1 MAVIIHPKDPALLA
15 RLFLFL
21 TIFPLVELTLLLLLG
36 HYTNV
41 ATTVA
46 FVLVTGLV
54 GAIMLR
60 WQGLQAW
67 RRVQEDLAAR
77 RMPTESLVDGLL
89 IVFASLLLI
98 TPGVLTDLVG
108 ITLLIPWFRQWY
120 RKLAIWYFQARFA
133 GAFSSGSS
141 APPNRRTEV
150 IDSYVVEEPPK
161 S

>member
-1 MAVIIHPKDPALLA
+1 MLA

-41 ATTVA
+41 RTTVA

-77 RMPTESLVDGLL
+77 RMPTDSLVDGLL
-89 IVFASLLLI
+89 IVVASLLLI
-98 TPGVLTDLVG
+98 TPGVLTDFVG
-108 ITLLIPWFRQWY
+108 ITLLIPWCRQWY
-120 RKLAIWYFQARFA
+120 RRLATWYFQARFA

-141 APPNRRTEV
+141 ATSNRRTEV
-150 IDSYVVEEPPK
+150 IDSYVVEDPPK
-161 S
+161 P

>member
-1 MAVIIHPKDPALLA
+1 MLA

-41 ATTVA
+41 RTTVA
-46 FVLVTGLV
+46 FVLATGLV

-77 RMPTESLVDGLL
+77 RMPTDSLVDGLL
-89 IVFASLLLI
+89 IVVASLLLI
-98 TPGVLTDLVG
+98 TPGVLTDFVG
-108 ITLLIPWFRQWY
+108 ITLLIPWCRQWY
-120 RKLAIWYFQARFA
+120 RRLAIWYFQARFL
-133 GAFSSGSS
+133 GAFSRGS
-141 APPNRRTEV
+141 APHDNRRTEV
-150 IDSYVVEEPPK
+150 IDSYVVEERPK
-161 S
+161 P

>member
-1 MAVIIHPKDPALLA
+1 LLA

-21 TIFPLVELTLLLLLG
+21 AIFPLVELTLLLLLG
-36 HYTNV
+36 RYTSV

-77 RMPTESLVDGLL
+77 RMPTDSLVDGLL

-120 RKLAIWYFQARFA
+120 RRLAIWYFHARFR
-133 GAFSSGSS
+133 GAFSAGPS
-141 APPNRRTEV
+141 ATPNRRTEV
-150 IDSYVVEEPPK
+150 IDSYIVEERDP
-161 S
+161 

>member
-1 MAVIIHPKDPALLA
+1 LLA

-36 HYTNV
+36 RSTGV
-41 ATTVA
+41 WTTLA
-46 FVLVTGLV
+46 FVLITGLA
-54 GAIMLR
+54 GALMLR

-77 RMPTESLVDGLL
+77 RMPTNSLVDGLL

-108 ITLLIPWFRQWY
+108 ITLLIPWCRQWY
-120 RKLAIWYFQARFA
+120 RKLAIWYFQARFR
-133 GAFSSGSS
+133 GAFSGSS
-141 APPNRRTEV
+141 PSTEKRRTEV
-150 IDSYVVEEPPK
+150 IDSYVVEERREP
-161 S
+161 

>member
-1 MAVIIHPKDPALLA
+1 MLA
-15 RLFLFL
+15 RLFIFL

-41 ATTVA
+41 TTTVA
-46 FVLVTGLV
+46 FVLITGLV

-108 ITLLIPWFRQWY
+108 ITLLIPWCRVWY
-120 RKLAIWYFQARFA
+120 RRLAIWYFQARFR
-133 GAFSSGSS
+133 GAFSSGT
-141 APPNRRTEV
+141 AAQPPRRTEV
-150 IDSYVVEEPPK
+150 IDSYVVDEPREP
-161 S
+161 